1 MKPRDTDRK
10 AARPPTNSSIGNAKL
25 IPFKAC
31 GAEVTA
37 PSAFDNP
44 EYRFPNS
51 SAHR

>member
-1 MKPRDTDRK
+1 M
-10 AARPPTNSSIGNAKL
+10 PTVQQPIHRSATAKL

-44 EYRFPNS
+44 ECRFPNS